1 MEILIKTDNSY
12 FLEILNALLKQFKIK
27 SEVISKEEK
36 TPNRETIKAIEDSRN
51 GKVIKTSG
59 KADLFKKL
67 KS

>member
-1 MEILIKTDNSY
+1 MEILIKTNDTY

-27 SEVISKEEK
+27 SEVISDDEK
-36 TPNRETIKAIEDSRN
+36 NPNKDTIKAIEDSRK

-59 KADLFKKL
+59 KEDLFKKL